1 MSDLNADQLEAIRRL
16 LIEPLREAVRQE
28 IRLSHH
34 RLAATAEKL
43 DERLADHGRRLV
55 LVERSTAQL
64 RSFRRRVVAVYG
76 VLTLILGV
84 AWSVFR
90 EKLLARLMGP

>member
-28 IRLSHH
+28 IRLSHQ
-34 RLAATAEKL
+34 RLAATVEKL

-55 LVERSTAQL
+55 VVERSTAQF
-64 RSFRRRVVAVYG
+64 RSFRRRVVTVYG
-76 VLTLILGV
+76 VLTVILGV
-84 AWSVFR
+84 AWSLFR
-90 EKLLARLMGP
+90 EKLLAKLMGP